1 MQNVYDRRK
10 VFAGKSEHIW
20 PSRASRSFCG
30 YDVSNYS
37 HKICNWKALKKGH
50 LFPTDEASFGRLLF
64 MPVPVIQVTGNRIIA
79 PSAEI
84 TAIAEKRVAIA
95 VLLLRGY
102 SASLKALLAAA
113 NMSSR
118 VRLPKPRLP

>member
-1 MQNVYDRRK
+1 VVTM
-10 VFAGKSEHIW
+10 
-20 PSRASRSFCG
+20 
-30 YDVSNYS
+30 VSNYS

-50 LFPTDEASFGRLLF
+50 LFPTDEASFDRLLF

-84 TAIAEKRVAIA
+84 TAIAEKRIAIA
-95 VLLLRGY
+95 VLLRGY